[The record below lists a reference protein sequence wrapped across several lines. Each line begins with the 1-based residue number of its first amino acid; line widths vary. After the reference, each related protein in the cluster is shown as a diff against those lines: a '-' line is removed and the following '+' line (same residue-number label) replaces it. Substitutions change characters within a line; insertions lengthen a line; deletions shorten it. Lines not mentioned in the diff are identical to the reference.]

1 MGILISTAAGSQMQ
15 AMQLSFFYFLPSIL
29 LSGFMFPY
37 SGMPYWGQRIADVLP
52 LTYFVRG
59 SRGVFLK
66 DFSLMDMWPHL
77 WPIGLA
83 FMVFTGL
90 AIKGFKRTLN

>member
-1 MGILISTAAGSQMQ
+1 MSQMQ

-37 SGMPYWGQRIADVLP
+37 SGMPKWAQVISQGLP

-66 DFSLMDMWPHL
+66 EFTLVDMWPHL
-77 WPIGLA
+77 WPIMLAGLI
-83 FMVFTGL
+83 FGL
-90 AIKGFKRTLN
+90 LAVKSYRRTLS